1 MKLAYHLAGLDCPHC
16 AAEIEEAVSK
26 LEGVS
31 AAAVNLVKE
40 SLTVETVLSEEAI
53 TPQVE
58 AAVHTHEPDVTVRLE
73 AGGRT
78 NTVHTIVYRVA
89 GLDCPHCAAEIEE
102 AVSKLE
108 GVSAAAV
115 NLVKESLT
123 VETVLPEEAI
133 TPQVEAAVHTH
144 EPDVTVRCESNAQ
157 TVAFLLKGLDCPHCA
172 AEIEHET
179 AGLPEVLSAS
189 VNLMQQTLTVHSD
202 AAPAE
207 LLKAVTAIVQ
217 KHEPEVTVEMLNAKA
232 ERSAVKAESGTEKSM
247 AVRLVIGAVLFAG
260 GLTFSLLE
268 MPIYIVLALLI
279 PAYLVL
285 GYDVLWQAVRNILR
299 GRVFDEHFLMSV
311 STLGAFAV
319 GEYPEAAAVMLFY
332 QIGEY
337 FQSLA
342 VQRSRRSIAA
352 LLDIRPDTAEV
363 LRGGEAVTVPC
374 ESVAVGET
382 ILVRPGARVPL
393 DGVVL
398 EGDSMLDTAALTGES
413 VPRSVHPADTVL
425 SGSINQDSLLKLRTT
440 RSFGES
446 TASQIIDMVENA
458 AARKAPTERF
468 ITVFARYYTPAVVAL
483 ALILALVPPLLFH
496 GEWSAWIHR
505 ALVSLIVSCPCA
517 LVVSIPLTFFS
528 GIGNAS
534 RRGILVKGSNA
545 LEALSRVKTVV
556 FDKTGTLTVGEFAV
570 SACIPNEGIAEETLL
585 SRAAAC
591 EQFSTHPIAKS
602 ILAAYQGTP
611 ENVGTVQEIAGQGIS
626 AEAECG
632 TLLTGNAKLMAENGI
647 AFKEPQQVGTK
658 VYVAENGAYLGCI
671 VISDRLRAE
680 SKPAVRSL
688 RQQGV
693 RSIRMLTGDDRT
705 IGEAI
710 AKEAALDSCEAEL
723 LPADKLRFLEEY
735 ETALPRG
742 EKLAFLG
749 DGINDAPALARADI
763 GIAMGGLG
771 ADAAIEAADVVLMTD
786 DPQKAAEAVAISR
799 HTRKIV
805 TENIVFALGIKLLL
819 LTLGA
824 CGVVGMW
831 WAVFGDV
838 GVTLLAVLNAMRRKE
853 YT

>member
-1 MKLAYHLAGLDCPHC
+1 
-16 AAEIEEAVSK
+16 
-26 LEGVS
+26 
-31 AAAVNLVKE
+31 
-40 SLTVETVLSEEAI
+40 
-53 TPQVE
+53 
-58 AAVHTHEPDVTVRLE
+58 
-73 AGGRT
+73 
-78 NTVHTIVYRVA
+78 
-89 GLDCPHCAAEIEE
+89 
-102 AVSKLE
+102 
-108 GVSAAAV
+108 
-115 NLVKESLT
+115 
-123 VETVLPEEAI
+123 
-133 TPQVEAAVHTH
+133 
-144 EPDVTVRCESNAQ
+144 
-157 TVAFLLKGLDCPHCA
+157 
-172 AEIEHET
+172 
-179 AGLPEVLSAS
+179 
-189 VNLMQQTLTVHSD
+189 
-202 AAPAE
+202 
-207 LLKAVTAIVQ
+207 
-217 KHEPEVTVEMLNAKA
+217 
-232 ERSAVKAESGTEKSM
+232 
-247 AVRLVIGAVLFAG
+247 
-260 GLTFSLLE
+260 
-268 MPIYIVLALLI
+268 
-279 PAYLVL
+279 
-285 GYDVLWQAVRNILR
+285 
-299 GRVFDEHFLMSV
+299 
-311 STLGAFAV
+311 
-319 GEYPEAAAVMLFY
+319 
-332 QIGEY
+332 
-337 FQSLA
+337 
-342 VQRSRRSIAA
+342 
-352 LLDIRPDTAEV
+352 
-363 LRGGEAVTVPC
+363 
-374 ESVAVGET
+374 
-382 ILVRPGARVPL
+382 
-393 DGVVL
+393 
-398 EGDSMLDTAALTGES
+398 
-413 VPRSVHPADTVL
+413 
-425 SGSINQDSLLKLRTT
+425 
-440 RSFGES
+440 
-446 TASQIIDMVENA
+446 
-458 AARKAPTERF
+458 
-468 ITVFARYYTPAVVAL
+468 VFARYYTPAVVAL